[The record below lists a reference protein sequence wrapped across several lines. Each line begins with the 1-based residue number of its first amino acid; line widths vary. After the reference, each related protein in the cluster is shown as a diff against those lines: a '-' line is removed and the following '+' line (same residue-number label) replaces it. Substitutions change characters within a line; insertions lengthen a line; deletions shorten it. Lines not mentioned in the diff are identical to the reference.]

1 MANDIAS
8 RQLIDW
14 KAVQARVGNFSS
26 VTAWRMRR
34 KKQFPEP
41 VRITPGRVAW
51 YADEIDAWIES
62 RSSGRVN
69 C

>member
-1 MANDIAS
+1 MPKEVTS
-8 RQLIDW
+8 RQLIGW
-14 KAVQARVGNFSS
+14 QAVQARVGNISS

-51 YADEIDAWIES
+51 YADEIDSWIAS
-62 RSSGRVN
+62 RASERAA
-69 C
+69 

>member
-1 MANDIAS
+1 MSNEISS

-14 KAVQARVGNFSS
+14 KAVQARVGNISN

-34 KKQFPEP
+34 KKLFPEP

-51 YADEIDAWIES
+51 YADEIDAWIAS
-62 RSSGRVN
+62 RSSERAA
-69 C
+69 